1 MGISIALLMDGCGRV
16 VQGNEIRIFKLTT
29 DSNDSIP
36 SLSWDEIEYLS
47 SNPLFAGKSWK
58 WSDRP
63 WVLTDEVLQ
72 FLADLG
78 IAGLSFF
85 RALERLYLKSAEDQ
99 KILRNREIRASWVA
113 QYLDA
118 GKPDWLV
125 RHSRSKNV
133 LGVLPLVLRPDLLP
147 TREGFALT
155 EWDSVP
161 GGIGLTDQLGRF
173 YLKDDAPAM
182 AKAFGEALVLQA
194 GELGRSAQFA
204 ILVSDESATYR
215 PEMEWLAD
223 ELKRSG
229 LQVLVGN
236 PNEVSFSENHA
247 YLDGV
252 QLNVVYRFWELFDSE
267 VSQMPAFAQC
277 VETGNLVVTP
287 GMRPFLEE
295 KLSLALLHHPRLEE
309 YWGENLSRQERSL
322 LSKTVPASWV
332 LDPAPVPPGAFID
345 GPMVGGK
352 SLGDWMDLSGASK
365 KERSLVLKASGFH
378 ETAWGARSVVAGE
391 DVSSEEWSAAL
402 SDALQQ
408 FPNPLSILQ
417 QFRKPVSMEHPVY
430 NDNGELV
437 GMKGRLRLSPYYF
450 ASGAGVALC
459 GALATF
465 CPADKKIIH
474 GMRDGALLPCKTG
487 D

>member
-1 MGISIALLMDGCGRV
+1 MDGCGRV

-29 DSNDSIP
+29 DSNGSTP
-36 SLSWDEIEYLS
+36 SLSWDEIENLS

-58 WSDRP
+58 WSSRP
-63 WVLTDEVLQ
+63 WALTDEVLQ

-78 IAGLSFF
+78 NAGISFF
-85 RALERLYLKSAEDQ
+85 QALERLYLKSTEDQ
-99 KILRNREIRASWVA
+99 KILRNRDIRVPWVA

-133 LGVLPLVLRPDLLP
+133 LGVLPPVLRPDLLP
-147 TREGFALT
+147 TKDGFALT

-204 ILVSDESATYR
+204 ILVSEESATYR
-215 PEMEWLAD
+215 PEMEWLAE
-223 ELKRSG
+223 ELKSSG

-236 PNEVSFSENHA
+236 PNEVSFSGNHA

-252 QLNVVYRFWELFDSE
+252 QLNVVYRFWELFDPE
-267 VSQMPAFAQC
+267 VPQMPEFARC
-277 VETGNLVVTP
+277 VEAGNLVVTP

-309 YWGENLSRQERSL
+309 YWRENLTRQEREI
-322 LSKTVPASWV
+322 LSKTVPASWI
-332 LDPAPVPPGAFID
+332 LDPAPVPPGALID
-345 GPMVGGK
+345 GPMVGGRR
-352 SLGDWMDLSGASK
+352 LGDWMDLGGASK
-365 KERSLVLKASGFH
+365 KDRSLVLKASGFH
-378 ETAWGARSVVAGE
+378 ETAWGARSVVVGE
-391 DVSSEEWSAAL
+391 DASSEEWSAAL

-417 QFRKPVSMEHPVY
+417 HFKKSVTMEHPVY
-430 NDNGELV
+430 DDNGEL
-437 GMKGRLRLSPYYF
+437 GPMKGRLRLSPYYF

-487 D
+487 G

>member
-1 MGISIALLMDGCGRV
+1 MDGCGRV
-16 VQGNEIRIFKLTT
+16 VQGNAIRIFKLTT
-29 DSNDSIP
+29 DLNDSTP
-36 SLSWDEIEYLS
+36 SLCWDEIESLS

-78 IAGLSFF
+78 NTGLSFF
-85 RALERLYLKSAEDQ
+85 RALERLYLKSADDQ
-99 KILRNREIRASWVA
+99 KILRNRDVRAPWVA

-125 RHSRSKNV
+125 RHSRCKNV
-133 LGVLPLVLRPDLLP
+133 LGTLPPVLRPDLLP

-182 AKAFGEALVLQA
+182 AKAFGESLVLQA
-194 GELGRSAQFA
+194 GELGGSAQFA

-215 PEMEWLAD
+215 PEMEWLAE
-223 ELKRSG
+223 ELNKSG

-236 PNEVSFSENHA
+236 PNELSFSNDHA
-247 YLDGV
+247 YLGGV
-252 QLNVVYRFWELFDSE
+252 QLNLVYRFWELFDPE
-267 VSQMPAFAQC
+267 IPQMPEFARC
-277 VETGNLVVTP
+277 VEAGNLVVTP

-295 KLSLALLHHPRLEE
+295 KLSLALLHHPRLDE
-309 YWGENLSRQERSL
+309 YWRENLSRQEREL
-322 LSKTVPASWV
+322 LCNIVPASWI
-332 LDPAPVPPGAFID
+332 LDPAPVPPGAFIY
-345 GPMVGGK
+345 GPTVGGK
-352 SLGDWMDLSGASK
+352 SLGAWMDLAGASK

-378 ETAWGARSVVAGE
+378 ETAWGARSVVVGD

-402 SDALQQ
+402 SDALTQ
-408 FPNPLSILQ
+408 FPNPPSILQ
-417 QFRKPVSMEHPVY
+417 EFRKSVTMEHPVY
-430 NDNGELV
+430 DENGELAN
-437 GMKGRLRLSPYYF
+437 MNGRLRISPYYF
-450 ASGAGVALC
+450 ATGAGVSLC

-465 CPADKKIIH
+465 CPADKKVIH
-474 GMRDGALLPCKTG
+474 GMRDGALLPCATG
-487 D
+487 I